1 MTKMYLV
8 FNPAMNESAGFDD
21 LNDAQYCS
29 TGKAKLLPPHYGVS
43 TLAEAFRDLYADE
56 EDSVLPL
63 VEIEAELPPA
73 AS

>member
-21 LNDAQYCS
+21 PNDAHYCS
-29 TGKAKLLPPHYGVS
+29 TGKAQLTAPTFGVS
-43 TLAEAFRDLYADE
+43 TLAEAFRDLYAE
-56 EDSVLPL
+56 EEYSILPL

-73 AS
+73 SS